1 MGILSAVGELGANEP
16 CAGWSESLEQAEIE
30 RLLGGAPRLQLEDI
44 VSHPRLPEARRVHLG
59 HFLSLYGGDPFVVR
73 LLIEAGRFLV
83 YHVALILDAAQ
94 DPARRETWLTIGLLK
109 RTLASYG
116 VASSRHIDELVAR
129 LCAVGF
135 MEQRPSEDDRRV
147 RLLLPTDNML
157 AHDRDWLVAHFAPLA
172 VCYPEQGYEP
182 VMRRDAEF
190 QTVYRRVCTPFVP
203 LGIKLLLSLPDTML
217 FFSHAAG
224 SPIIAT
230 LLQAAMTSPD
240 YPHAAVSYAE
250 VGDRFG
256 VSRTHVRKLLVAAE
270 HAGLVKLHARGGH
283 RVEILQRL
291 WSSYDRGLATGM
303 YVHDMTYMATI
314 KHWVPR
320 APFAEDVLADISPHS
335 RRVG

>member
-1 MGILSAVGELGANEP
+1 M
-16 CAGWSESLEQAEIE
+16 
-30 RLLGGAPRLQLEDI
+30 LEDI
-44 VSHPRLPEARRVHLG
+44 VKHPRLAEARKVYLT

-109 RTLASYG
+109 RTLATYG
-116 VASSRHIDELVAR
+116 VASSRHIDDIVAR

-135 MEQRPSEDDRRV
+135 MEQRLSDQDRRV
-147 RLLLPTDNML
+147 RLLLPTEKMR

-172 VCYPEQGYEP
+172 VCYPGHGYEP
-182 VMRRDAEF
+182 VMQRDAEF
-190 QTVYRRVCTPFVP
+190 QAVYRRTCSPFLP

-230 LLQAAMTSPD
+230 LIQAAMANPD
-240 YPHAAVSYAE
+240 YPHAAVPYAE

-270 HAGLVKLHARGGH
+270 QAGLVKLHARGGH
-283 RVEILQRL
+283 RVEILPRL
-291 WSSYDRGLATGM
+291 WSSHDHGMATGM
-303 YVHDMTYMATI
+303 YVHDMTYLATM
-314 KHWVPR
+314 KCWVPYNNAPSAQDTR
-320 APFAEDVLADISPHS
+320 ARIFERSLE
-335 RRVG
+335 R

>member
-1 MGILSAVGELGANEP
+1 VGA
-16 CAGWSESLEQAEIE
+16 LEQAEIE
-30 RLLGGAPRLQLEDI
+30 ALLGGAPRLQLEDI
-44 VSHPRLPEARRVHLG
+44 VSHPRLPEARKVYLA

-109 RTLASYG
+109 RTLAAYG
-116 VASSRHIDELVAR
+116 VASSRHIDELVGR
-129 LCAVGF
+129 LCTVGF
-135 MEQRPSEDDRRV
+135 MEQRASAQDGRV
-147 RLLLPTDNML
+147 RLLLPTENMR

-182 VMRRDAEF
+182 VMQRDAKF
-190 QTVYRRVCTPFVP
+190 QTVYRRVCTPFLP

-224 SPIIAT
+224 SPIIAA

-240 YPHAAVSYAE
+240 YPHAAVPYAE
-250 VGDRFG
+250 AGDRFG
-256 VSRTHVRKLLVAAE
+256 VSRTHVRKLLLAAE
-270 HAGLVKLHARGGH
+270 QAGLVKLHARGGH
-283 RVEILQRL
+283 RVEILPRL

-303 YVHDMTYMATI
+303 YVHDMTYVATM
-314 KHWVPR
+314 KRWDPS
-320 APFAEDVLADISPHS
+320 ALFAEERPHAK
-335 RRVG
+335 VGAPI